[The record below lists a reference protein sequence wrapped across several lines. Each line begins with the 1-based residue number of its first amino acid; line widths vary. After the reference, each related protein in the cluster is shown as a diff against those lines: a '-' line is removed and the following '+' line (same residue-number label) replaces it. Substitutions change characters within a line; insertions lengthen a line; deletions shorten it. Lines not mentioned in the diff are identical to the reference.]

1 MSSAVAAETFDS
13 PDFRRVM
20 SLFPTG
26 VTILASAGDHGPA
39 GMTVNS
45 IASLSLEPTLIMVG
59 FDLQSRTL
67 RAVRES
73 GRFAVSFLSR
83 HQEEACRTFA
93 SKLPEHEKF
102 AGVRVELR
110 YGVPVIGGAVAWL
123 VCDAEAFHEG
133 GDHVIGVGR
142 VIDMWRDPREPAPLV
157 FYRSGYWNL
166 DDDARRQARAPGP

>member
-1 MSSAVAAETFDS
+1 M
-13 PDFRRVM
+13 
-20 SLFPTG
+20 
-26 VTILASAGDHGPA
+26 
-39 GMTVNS
+39 
-45 IASLSLEPTLIMVG
+45 
-59 FDLQSRTL
+59 L
-67 RAVRES
+67 RADQ
-73 GRFAVSFLSR
+73 GTLSR
-83 HQEEACRTFA
+83 VFA

-142 VIDMWRDPREPAPLV
+142 VIDMWRDPRELAPLV

-166 DDDARRQARAPGP
+166 DDNARLQARAPGP